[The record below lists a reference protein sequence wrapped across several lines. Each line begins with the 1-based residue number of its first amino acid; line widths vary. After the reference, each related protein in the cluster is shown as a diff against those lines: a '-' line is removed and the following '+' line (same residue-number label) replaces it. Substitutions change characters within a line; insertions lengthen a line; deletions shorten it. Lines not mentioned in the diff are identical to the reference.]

1 MSIDTT
7 LTQTLRRNPNMKFKM
22 QDKQNQLI
30 ERISDK
36 HLVVGVDIAQE
47 LHVARAVNYR
57 GIIVGDPLTFE
68 NNEEGFARL
77 LQWINELKTLK
88 GFASTIIGMEP
99 TGHYWINLSKWLYDQ
114 DIEAVTVNPHLVK
127 KNKENRDN
135 SRSKSDKKDALVIA
149 DMVKNGYYSFIRP
162 TSETFEKLRVLMSN
176 RDMTVKRLV
185 SAINQINRWVDI
197 VFPELRQ
204 VFKDVKGKGAMATL
218 RLFPTPQELRSM
230 KALDIVEGWKTQMKR
245 QPGIIKARVL
255 IELATHSVG
264 SRQAHDAYNLHLEQL
279 IEEFDLATAQLE
291 RVEQEVTN
299 LLKQVPFAKKL
310 LAIKGISEI
319 ALAGILGEAGD
330 LSGFA
335 HGNSLLRHAGLHLA
349 EASSGKWKGQIV
361 LSKRGRSRLRRFLY
375 LATMSLVMNNPDFK
389 ELHANNVNVKK
400 MKKMKSIMKLVHKLA
415 RVLVGMARK
424 NESYRP
430 EKLQP
435 ITSMAWDQR
444 FHLVGSIM
452 SIP

>member
-1 MSIDTT
+1 
-7 LTQTLRRNPNMKFKM
+7 MKFKM

-218 RLFPTPQELRSM
+218 RLFPTPLELRSM
-230 KALDIVEGWKTQMKR
+230 KAPDIVEGWKTQMKR
-245 QPGIIKARVL
+245 QPGIIKARLL

-264 SRQAHDAYNLHLEQL
+264 SRQAHDAYKLHLEQL

-389 ELHANNVNVKK
+389 ELHANNVKVKK
-400 MKKMKSIMKLVHKLA
+400 MKKMKSIMKLIHKLA

-424 NESYRP
+424 NESYRSF
-430 EKLQP
+430 KVQP
-435 ITSMAWDQR
+435 LTTIAA
-444 FHLVGSIM
+444 
-452 SIP
+452 